1 MTSEAAHLSRAGTPS
16 RAELW
21 ALLMLIAAAYEEQA
35 HLRRA
40 LASRVPI
47 EQAKGILAERL
58 GIGVEEAFEL
68 LRSAARSSCMNLH
81 ALAGDVVTSS
91 STPPQVLSAI
101 AKRGTPAGS

>member
-1 MTSEAAHLSRAGTPS
+1 MTSEVTHFPRLGTPS
-16 RAELW
+16 QAELW
-21 ALLMLIAAAYEEQA
+21 GLLMLIAAGYEERA

-58 GIGVEEAFEL
+58 GIGVEEAFDL

-81 ALAGDVVTSS
+81 ALAGDVVTSP